1 MTLDFGTQLI
11 ANEIEFLGSTVTVRA
26 ITDDSYSKWG
36 DARESTSDTED
47 IKAMVQTLTQAD
59 ELVKEGVFQAGDKI
73 FWFKSDQSNITRGNR
88 ISHDSKWYEIVEV
101 LTHTLADTTYLKEAK
116 TKKV

>member
-1 MTLDFGTQLI
+1 MTLDFGTQQI
-11 ANEIEFLGSTVTVRA
+11 ANEIEQLGSTVTVRA

-36 DARESTSDTED
+36 DATESTVDTASV
-47 IKAMVQTLTQAD
+47 KAMVQILTQAD

-73 FWFKSDQSNITRGNR
+73 FWFKSDQSNIIRGNR
-88 ISHDSKWYEIVEV
+88 IQHDSKWYEIVN
-101 LTHTLADTTYLKEAK
+101 LIKHSLADVDYLIEAR